1 MDLAIRTPPTV
12 TKMALKKDKKS
23 VVVQCGTFNRVVG
36 FETSVTDTGRSEREL
51 LEEAIRA
58 AYSERI
64 SPSDRLTLQIKSDE
78 WDGML
83 IDFFDDHVQDRMKLT
98 VVVEK
103 VEVSSDACAGKKGNV
118 DSSAIVS
125 FTRQRRMSMSRM
137 EEGHRMLRTHAELRG
152 RSSLPWRYIYTCF
165 CLQL

>member
-1 MDLAIRTPPTV
+1 MPDRCRVCSVDLAIRTPPTV
-12 TKMALKKDKKS
+12 TKIKS
-23 VVVQCGTFNRVVG
+23 VVVQCGTFNRVVA

-98 VVVEK
+98 VVIEK
-103 VEVSSDACAGKKGNV
+103 VEVSSDVCAGKK
-118 DSSAIVS
+118 AIN
-125 FTRQRRMSMSRM
+125 
-137 EEGHRMLRTHAELRG
+137 
-152 RSSLPWRYIYTCF
+152 
-165 CLQL
+165 